1 MIKNKNDVKLYNVVP
16 IAFLP
21 LIIGGLILGNFI
33 IDSIVLLVCLKIFYD
48 KVDFQTYLKNI
59 FFVVF
64 FGFIGNTLGS
74 IFLILLCYTDIIDVF
89 EFSLPL
95 ILFTICAVILSAA
108 IIFWLNYSF
117 GFRKT
122 DFTKK
127 QKLYVS
133 FMMAISTAPFTFFIP
148 STYFYY
154 LLF

>member
-16 IAFLP
+16 IVFLP

-74 IFLILLCYTDIIDVF
+74 IFLILITCFGIIAIDSF
-89 EFSLPL
+89 NIPL

-133 FMMAISTAPFTFFIP
+133 FMMAISTAPFAFFIP
-148 STYFYY
+148 TTYFYY